1 MITKVQGDYNIVKN
15 KVNFVTAP
23 FGLTPIGTTTGS
35 PDEVDYIGIGTF
47 STFTGRTFMRSG
59 IPDTTTEPYAN
70 NYVFDDVSS
79 QFTGFNTAFNLKS
92 SGSNATG
99 LSTDNAII
107 LVNQIFQGPQSD
119 HKVGDYTLA
128 ETSGI
133 TSANFTG
140 TISSITSDVSGSN
153 VPIGGVIISV
163 GSTEGFG
170 YQPLVAAGGT
180 ATVSGL
186 GTITSISIGNSGSGY
201 RAGIQ
206 TVVNVGI
213 ATSSTGIPNI
223 EFIGTAAIS
232 GGHIV
237 SVAIT
242 NPGTGYTS
250 TNPPVV
256 IFDDPLSYSNIPLVY
271 SSSSNSGL
279 GSQATANIVVGQG
292 SSVIEFSI
300 ENSGYAYGQGEV
312 LTVSIGGPTGI
323 PTNPTLSFEEFQISV
338 QNTYSDSFSGW
349 SVGNLLVIDNIDNLF
364 NGSRKSF
371 PIKVGL
377 QQKTIR
383 SAVGSL
389 VDVEATLLI
398 FINDV
403 LQVPGKRLH
412 FRWWKFYQFHRGTKS
427 RRHFK
432 DSLLSRFFFC
442 RRS

>member
-1 MITKVQGDYNIVKN
+1 ME
-15 KVNFVTAP
+15 
-23 FGLTPIGTTTGS
+23 L
-35 PDEVDYIGIGTF
+35 
-47 STFTGRTFMRSG
+47 
-59 IPDTTTEPYAN
+59 
-70 NYVFDDVSS
+70 
-79 QFTGFNTAFNLKS
+79 L
-92 SGSNATG
+92 
-99 LSTDNAII
+99 L
-107 LVNQIFQGPQSD
+107 
-119 HKVGDYTLA
+119 
-128 ETSGI
+128 
-133 TSANFTG
+133 
-140 TISSITSDVSGSN
+140 
-153 VPIGGVIISV
+153 
-163 GSTEGFG
+163 
-170 YQPLVAAGGT
+170 PLVLEI
-180 ATVSGL
+180 VVL
-186 GTITSISIGNSGSGY
+186 DIEQNS
-201 RAGIQ
+201 

-213 ATSSTGIPNI
+213 ATSSTVIPNI

-398 FINDV
+398 FINDI
-403 LQVPGKRLH
+403 LQVPEKVTLSMVEVLSIS
-412 FRWWKFYQFHRGTKS
+412 Q
-427 RRHFK
+427 RHQKQETLQRFSSIK
-432 DSLLSRFFFC
+432 VLLL
-442 RRS
+442 